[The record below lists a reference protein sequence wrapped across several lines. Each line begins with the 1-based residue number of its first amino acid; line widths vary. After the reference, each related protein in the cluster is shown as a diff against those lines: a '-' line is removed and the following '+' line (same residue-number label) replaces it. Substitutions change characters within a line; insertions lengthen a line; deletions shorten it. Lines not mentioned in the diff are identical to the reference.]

1 MKPLRSAKP
10 PIINPDDLDSFM
22 DDVFHNILQVRECN
36 RRLLEVLTVRQ
47 REQYPIIQKIG
58 DVFLSAAAE
67 FRTVY
72 PVYVGNL
79 PVAEKRLKDELEH
92 NAEFR
97 RFLEV
102 CQLRCGPCRSNG
114 ICRSNVHARRSHAAW
129 T

>member
-1 MKPLRSAKP
+1 
-10 PIINPDDLDSFM
+10 M
-22 DDVFHNILQVRECN
+22 DDVFHNLLEVRECN

-58 DVFLSAAAE
+58 DVFLTAAAE
-67 FRTVY
+67 FRSVY
-72 PVYVGNL
+72 PIYVGNF

-102 CQLRCGPCRSNG
+102 RYNRTREVMFVNTTL
-114 ICRSNVHARRSHAAW
+114 
-129 T
+129 